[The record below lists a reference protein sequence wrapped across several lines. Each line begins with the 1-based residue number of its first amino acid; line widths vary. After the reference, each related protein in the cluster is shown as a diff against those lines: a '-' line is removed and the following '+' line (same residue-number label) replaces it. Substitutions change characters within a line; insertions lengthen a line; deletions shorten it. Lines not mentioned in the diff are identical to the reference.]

1 MLNELQ
7 RRWLQNQLIGIDV
20 IVKDSG
26 HVKLIDITYTH
37 NENLIDTFK
46 KEYVISYGADT
57 ALPKLLQD
65 YKDPWANYQINDR
78 ISVDDQF
85 VFCGEGEMGNEG
97 FIVKTDADNQIN
109 WMLFSTTSNPFI
121 ELTTNNNSVYINST
135 AGFFITLNVKTNE
148 ISILNNLE

>member
-57 ALPKLLQD
+57 TLSKLLQD

-78 ISVDDQF
+78 ISVDD
-85 VFCGEGEMGNEG
+85 
-97 FIVKTDADNQIN
+97 
-109 WMLFSTTSNPFI
+109 
-121 ELTTNNNSVYINST
+121 
-135 AGFFITLNVKTNE
+135 
-148 ISILNNLE
+148 